1 MTWSKRTDERAE
13 NCTFDSP
20 STKAQ
25 EPDRSRG
32 LAKKGCNRGLKYT
45 PEILDEIVE
54 RISLGEPLRQICRDN
69 HMPHWTTV
77 YDWIRDDEAFAL
89 RIARARDLG
98 FDAIAEETLEI
109 ADDSRND
116 YVDRI
121 NEKTGQTTRV
131 FDAENVQRSKL
142 RIETRLKL
150 LAKWSPRKY
159 GDRTAVE
166 LTGAD
171 GGPVQINDT
180 ERASRITA
188 ILAIAEARRAIANE
202 EDLT

>member
-13 NCTFDSP
+13 NCTLDTP

-25 EPDRSRG
+25 AADRSRG
-32 LAKKGCNRGLKYT
+32 LSDVGCNRGMKYT

-54 RISLGEPLRQICRDN
+54 RISLGEPLRQICRDE
-69 HMPHWTTV
+69 HMPAWRTF
-77 YDWIRDDEAFAL
+77 YDWVRDDKELAA

-121 NEKTGQTTRV
+121 NEKTGQTARV

-150 LAKWSPRKY
+150 LTKWSPRKY
-159 GDRTAVE
+159 GDRAAVE
-166 LTGAD
+166 LTGAN
-171 GGPVQINDT
+171 GGPVQINDS
-180 ERASRITA
+180 ERASKITA
-188 ILAIAEARRAIANE
+188 ILAIAEARRALANE
-202 EDLT
+202 EDQT